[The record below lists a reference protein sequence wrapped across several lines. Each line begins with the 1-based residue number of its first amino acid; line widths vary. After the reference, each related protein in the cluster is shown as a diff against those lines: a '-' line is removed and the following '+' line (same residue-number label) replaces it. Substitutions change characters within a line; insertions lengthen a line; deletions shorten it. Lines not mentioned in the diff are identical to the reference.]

1 MRLHVARS
9 QDECSSQRWRRP
21 CLHFHTRHTATEY
34 GTTGTVVTWSLWFTM
49 TTTTSNGIA
58 GFAAQNSNCSSGFLL
73 IAVRFIFYFC
83 FVSCSILLFC
93 FIFGFCSIFA
103 AQFSRAAIRSTLT
116 RSLWPNAIKFVVKS
130 RRGWKMCFPFA
141 AAPPFLCFC
150 FVSLSL
156 PLPQSLST
164 FMSWLRLALPLPLP
178 QSLCHCVGF

>member
-1 MRLHVARS
+1 MAPEWLQSSRQGYCEAGRECGGQRFELDTWHIHNWAKGVLRRGSLYLRDVVAMRLHVARS
-9 QDECSSQRWRRP
+9 QDKCSSQRWRRL

-116 RSLWPNAIKFVVKS
+116 RSL
-130 RRGWKMCFPFA
+130 
-141 AAPPFLCFC
+141 
-150 FVSLSL
+150 
-156 PLPQSLST
+156 
-164 FMSWLRLALPLPLP
+164 
-178 QSLCHCVGF
+178 